1 MTNLDYFFKPKS
13 IAVLGASSTPGKIGY
28 EVLKNIVD
36 SGYEGNIYPI
46 NIKDGEILDLKTYK
60 SILDVQN
67 KIDLAVYALPAK
79 YAPDTME
86 ECGKSHVKGV
96 VIISGGFKE
105 LNGEGAELERQTIE
119 IARKYGIRI
128 IGPNCVGILSLGAK
142 FDTFFQPRY
151 AMERPEAGNI
161 SVLTQSGTFGLSI
174 LECFREDHLGVS
186 KFISYG
192 NKSDVNELDMLRY
205 LEADPDTKIIV
216 FYVEGLGKGK
226 EFMELA
232 KRIGFEKPIVM
243 LKAGRTSKGAAA
255 AKSHTGSLAGND
267 AVFSGAMK
275 QSGVILVCD
284 IDEIVDVVKI
294 LSMQPLPKGRNIAM
308 ITNGVGP
315 SVIAAD
321 EIELAQ
327 NVSLSE
333 LSEETVSRLKEHLP
347 DYCVFS
353 NPLDI
358 TGSATAEWYKHSIEI
373 VKQDENVD
381 ILMPF
386 FVFQDAPLSET
397 IEELQDYMDKL
408 NGKDKPMLCVSLGGE
423 FTKKQIRQFQ
433 KNGIPCV
440 PTPRRAV
447 FALDR
452 ICWYSQF
459 QKDSV

>member
-1 MTNLDYFFKPKS
+1 MTNLDFFFKPES
-13 IAVLGASSTPGKIGY
+13 IAILGASSTPGKIGY

-36 SGYEGNIYPI
+36 SGYEGSVYPI
-46 NIKDGEILDLKTYK
+46 NIKDGEILGLTTYK
-60 SILDVQN
+60 SISDVPDSP
-67 KIDLAVYALPAK
+67 DLAVYALPSK
-79 YAPDTME
+79 YAPYTMS
-86 ECGKSHVKGV
+86 ECGEAGVKGMV
-96 VIISGGFKE
+96 MISGGFKE
-105 LNGEGAELERQTIE
+105 LNGEGAELEKKTVE
-119 IARKYGIRI
+119 IAKKYGIRI
-128 IGPNCVGILSLGAK
+128 IGPNCVGILSLSAK

-192 NKSDVNELDMLRY
+192 NKSDVDELDMLRY
-205 LEADPDTKIIV
+205 LESDPETDIIV

-232 KRIGFEKPIVM
+232 LRIGAQKPIVM
-243 LKAGRTSKGAAA
+243 LKAGRTLKGAAA
-255 AKSHTGSLAGND
+255 AKSHTGSLAGDD
-267 AVFSGAMK
+267 AVFSGAMR

-294 LSMQPLPKGRNIAM
+294 LSMQPLPKGPNVAM

-321 EIELAQ
+321 EIELAK

-333 LSEETVSRLKEHLP
+333 LSESTISQLKEHLP

-358 TGSATAEWYKHSIEI
+358 TGSATAQWYKHSIEI

-386 FVFQDAPLSET
+386 FVFQDAPLSES
-397 IEELQDYMDKL
+397 IVELQEYMDEL
-408 NGKDKPMLCVSLGGE
+408 NGRDKPMLCVSLGGE
-423 FTKKQIRQFQ
+423 FTKKQITQFQ
-433 KNGIPCV
+433 KNKIPCV

-452 ICWYSQF
+452 IAWYSKF
-459 QKDSV
+459 QRDTA